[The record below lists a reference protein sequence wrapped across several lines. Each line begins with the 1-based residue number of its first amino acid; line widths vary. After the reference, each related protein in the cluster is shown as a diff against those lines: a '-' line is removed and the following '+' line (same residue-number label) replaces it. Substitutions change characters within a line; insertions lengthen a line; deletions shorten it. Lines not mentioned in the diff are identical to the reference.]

1 LHGCCDFADLLARPP
16 AEARLLLTEGEEG
29 TGTFAA
35 PADRL
40 RPGLG
45 AALRARVVRAAAHT
59 SEGQRAS
66 REHAVFDPW
75 LG

>member
-1 LHGCCDFADLLARPP
+1 LHGCRDFADLRARPP
-16 AEARLLLTEGEEG
+16 AEARLLLTEGEAESG
-29 TGTFAA
+29 AFAA

-45 AALRARVVRAAAHT
+45 AVLRARVVRAAAHT

-66 REHAVFDPW
+66 REHAVFAPW
-75 LG
+75 LA